1 MNEEIKYE
9 LEKLT
14 TELEGELKQQI
25 IVDSYGNTSRRVVI
39 TYPEDK

>member
-14 TELEGELKQQI
+14 TELGGELKQQI
-25 IVDSYGNTSRRVVI
+25 IVDSYGKTSRRVVI
-39 TYPEDK
+39 TYPDNK